1 MFLCGRRA
9 LASHRALRDSADAAA
24 RTLSVA
30 TADVPAAVVKLR
42 EDLEQE
48 QRRAREAV
56 EQLTTLQA
64 AALAS
69 GIDAQGVL
77 VAQLPEADA
86 QGVRVAASQLVASG
100 GRVVALLGGP
110 SPHALVVARS
120 AEPYR
125 RGCRRARPA
134 YLRCSRRQGR
144 GPA

>member
-42 EDLEQE
+42 EDLKQE
-48 QRRAREAV
+48 QRRVREAV

-69 GIDAQGVL
+69 
-77 VAQLPEADA
+77 
-86 QGVRVAASQLVASG
+86 S
-100 GRVVALLGGP
+100 
-110 SPHALVVARS
+110 
-120 AEPYR
+120 
-125 RGCRRARPA
+125 
-134 YLRCSRRQGR
+134 
-144 GPA
+144 